1 MGPCCRFVA
10 DGHDV
15 ISCLKA
21 GESVLTRLFVSLPTG
36 NFKGMCK
43 QIDHFP
49 EDTDYEADPS
59 EYFLREYRVCS
70 APLGNPAHSSVWTV
84 WEPAWTDTGGVIHP
98 TLQSERVCVCPA
110 H

>member
-1 MGPCCRFVA
+1 
-10 DGHDV
+10 
-15 ISCLKA
+15 
-21 GESVLTRLFVSLPTG
+21 
-36 NFKGMCK
+36 MCK

-70 APLGNPAHSSVWTV
+70 APLGNPAHSSGADHRSVWTV
-84 WEPAWTDTGGVIHP
+84 WEPAWRITGCVTVGDTLDV
-98 TLQSERVCVCPA
+98 TVRLYVCVCPA

>member
-1 MGPCCRFVA
+1 M
-10 DGHDV
+10 
-15 ISCLKA
+15 
-21 GESVLTRLFVSLPTG
+21 TRLFVCLPTG

-70 APLGNPAHSSVWTV
+70 APLTNPAHSSVWTV
-84 WEPAWTDTGGVIHP
+84 WELAWTVRGCVTVGDTLNV
-98 TLQSERVCVCPA
+98 TVRVCVCV
-110 H
+110 